1 MLPGERYQSRKR
13 PADAKLPFQRPTA
26 LCNARQA
33 RADGYCEKAAGEKT
47 PHEGIGRCWLHGGLS
62 PQHQGVDG
70 PAELFRLAGLDEII
84 NLAETMTRDD
94 QEYLMDVGTN
104 SMVVIRSGILAKLA
118 DPIIS
123 PKEMN
128 DLTMALSRIDTLIAK
143 YPNENNPDSG
153 PNTPDAALNEELA
166 RLAELDAN

>member
-1 MLPGERYQSRKR
+1 MPGSRRQSKSV
-13 PADAKLPFQRPTA
+13 PADDRLPFLRPTV

-33 RADGYCEKAAGEKT
+33 RADGYCEKPAGDGT
-47 PHEGIGRCWLHGGLS
+47 PHPGIGRCRLHGGLS

-70 PAELFRLAGLDEII
+70 PAELFRVAGLDAII

-118 DPIIS
+118 EPMIA

-128 DLTMALSRIDTLIAK
+128 DLTMALSRIDTLISK
-143 YPNENNPDSG
+143 YPNNDNPDSG
-153 PNTPDAALNEELA
+153 PNSPDVALDEEMA
-166 RLAELDAN
+166 RLAALDGK

>member
-33 RADGYCEKAAGEKT
+33 RADGYCEKAAGDGT
-47 PHEGIGRCWLHGGLS
+47 AHPGIGRCRLHGGNS
-62 PQHQGVDG
+62 QEQGVDG
-70 PAELFRLAGLDEII
+70 PADMFKAAGLDAII

-128 DLTMALSRIDTLIAK
+128 DLTMALSRIDTLISK

-153 PNTPDAALNEELA
+153 PNTPDAALDEELA
-166 RLAELDAN
+166 RLAELDS

>member
-1 MLPGERYQSRKR
+1 
-13 PADAKLPFQRPTA
+13 
-26 LCNARQA
+26 
-33 RADGYCEKAAGEKT
+33 
-47 PHEGIGRCWLHGGLS
+47 
-62 PQHQGVDG
+62 
-70 PAELFRLAGLDEII
+70 
-84 NLAETMTRDD
+84 MTRDD